1 MKTAFDNSSSL
12 GGDSKRIKI
21 HSEACRDVVYRNHAH
36 TQLAGVFLNHAS
48 YFNHNR
54 QTRNVLTNLVDTME
68 SGKDILIKQLLCPVP
83 AELCNGKE
91 LSLANGGVSLEHLS
105 EEERRH
111 HPTLLADDVLFEN
124 FEEQIVTINCRDL
137 CTVSEKTGRCN
148 KCFPEEAS
156 ALLAGYLVLGELAAN
171 LRAPISYVSLAGT
184 KSGIAQLIA
193 PGLVSSGY
201 FKFVFGNGYH
211 LSLTAYAAPKCFNNS
226 YLKQV
231 RTKLCICF
239 LQIAS

>member
-1 MKTAFDNSSSL
+1 
-12 GGDSKRIKI
+12 
-21 HSEACRDVVYRNHAH
+21 VVYPNHAH

-48 YFNHNR
+48 YFNLNR
-54 QTRNVLTNLVDTME
+54 QTMNELTNLVNTME
-68 SGKDILIKQLLCPVP
+68 TGKDIIIKQLLCPVP

-124 FEEQIVTINCRDL
+124 FEEQIITINCRDL
-137 CTVSEKTGRCN
+137 CTVSEETGRCN

-156 ALLAGYLVLGELAAN
+156 ALLAGYLVLGELAAS

-193 PGLVSSGY
+193 PGLVASGL
-201 FKFVFGNGYH
+201 FKFVFSNGYH
-211 LSLTAYAAPKCFNNS
+211 LSLAAYAAPNCFSGS

-231 RTKLCICF
+231 RTKHLFVYF
-239 LQIAS
+239 LRVAS